1 MVRLRRRWAL
11 GLLLGGVSATA
22 LAGTPEPVLSG
33 RRARPPM
40 RRETPPVEVENRA
53 AGEPW
58 WPPDDTRT
66 TDDRRRQ
73 IQGYASTTSLAPGES
88 VDFHVAV
95 NPARRFRIT
104 VHRLGWYDGAGARTM
119 LTSPELDGTPQPVPA
134 ADPATGAIACRWP
147 VSWTLRI
154 PEDWTSGLYQAVF
167 TSADGWR
174 ACTPFVVRDDAR
186 AAALCV
192 VLPVTTW
199 QAYNQW
205 PRDRRAG
212 KSLYNGYAASGRRD
226 PALRA
231 REVSFDRP
239 YADAGQPTQFSR
251 DHDAVQWLERN
262 GYDVSYATSFDLHSG
277 RLDPARHRGLVFCGH
292 DEYWSAEMRRAA
304 EAALADGTS
313 LAFLGANSV
322 YWHIRV
328 RPSAGG
334 RPERV
339 IACAKST
346 PDPDEDAAGPT
357 VTWRSLDT
365 PEQALLGVQYN
376 GIVATPQPLVVRS
389 ADHWVWAGTGAADG
403 DRIPGVVRGEAD
415 GVHSATP
422 RPGGLGETLL
432 SRSPYPAQ
440 QGGRRMQ
447 STHVYETPRG
457 AVVFATGTLG
467 WTMAL
472 NRRGHRDERIERAT
486 ANVLDRMVGRAPGG
500 SAPPHGTGPET
511 AGQPG
516 VSPGATNR

>member
-1 MVRLRRRWAL
+1 MVRIRRRWAL

-22 LAGTPEPVLSG
+22 LGTSEPVLSR
-33 RRARPPM
+33 RRASTPV
-40 RRETPPVEVENRA
+40 RRQSPPVEVENRA

-58 WPPDDTRT
+58 WPPDGARAA
-66 TDDRRRQ
+66 DDRRRQ
-73 IQGYASTTSLAPGES
+73 IQGYASTTSLAPGDS

-95 NPARRFRIT
+95 NPAGRFRIT
-104 VHRLGWYDGAGARTM
+104 VHRLGWYGGAGARTM
-119 LTSPELDGTPQPVPA
+119 LTSPDLDGTPQPVPP

-147 VSWTLRI
+147 ASWTLRV

-174 ACTPFVVRDDAR
+174 ACTPFVVRDDRR

-212 KSLYNGYAASGRRD
+212 KSLYNGYAANGRRD

-262 GYDVSYATSFDLHSG
+262 RYDISYATSFDLHSG

-304 EAALADGTS
+304 EAGLAGGTS

-328 RPSAGG
+328 RPSADG

-339 IACAKST
+339 VACAKAT

-357 VTWRSLDT
+357 VTWRGLDI
-365 PEQALLGVQYN
+365 PEQALIGVQYN
-376 GIVATPQPLVVRS
+376 GIVVTPQPLVVRS
-389 ADHWVWAGTGAADG
+389 ADHWVWAGTGVADG
-403 DRIPGVVRGEAD
+403 DRIPGVVGGEAD
-415 GVHSATP
+415 GVHPATA
-422 RPGGLGETLL
+422 RPVAVGDTLL
-432 SRSPYPAQ
+432 SASPYPAQ

-447 STHVYETPRG
+447 NTHVYETAGG
-457 AVVFATGTLG
+457 AVVFATGTLR

-472 NRRGHRDERIERAT
+472 NRRGQRDERIERAT
-486 ANVLDRMVGRAPGG
+486 ANVLDQMIGRARADRPEPPDGTGSGTAGRPGG
-500 SAPPHGTGPET
+500 PAE
-511 AGQPG
+511 
-516 VSPGATNR
+516 RD

>member
-1 MVRLRRRWAL
+1 MVRIRRRWAL

-22 LAGTPEPVLSG
+22 LGAGEPVLSQ
-33 RRARPPM
+33 RRTGPPT
-40 RRETPPVEVENRA
+40 RRRTPPVQVENRA

-58 WPPDDTRT
+58 WPRGDIRSA
-66 TDDRRRQ
+66 DDRLRQ

-95 NPARRFRIT
+95 NPARPFRIT
-104 VHRLGWYDGAGARTM
+104 VHRLGWYGGAGARTM
-119 LTSPELDGTPQPVPA
+119 LTSPELDGTPQPVPP
-134 ADPATGAIACRWP
+134 ADPATGTIACRWP

-167 TSADGWR
+167 TSTDGWR
-174 ACTPFVVRDDAR
+174 ACTPFVVRDDRR

-205 PRDRRAG
+205 PLDGRAG
-212 KSLYNGYAASGRRD
+212 KSLYNGYTAGGQRT

-239 YADAGQPTQFSR
+239 YPDAGQPIQFSR
-251 DHDAVQWLERN
+251 DQDAVQWLERN
-262 GYDVSYATSFDLHSG
+262 GYDVSYATSLDLHSG
-277 RLDPARHRGLVFCGH
+277 RLDPSRHRGLVFCGH

-304 EAALADGTS
+304 EAGLAGGTS

-328 RPSAGG
+328 RPSADG
-334 RPERV
+334 RPERIV
-339 IACAKST
+339 ACAKTT
-346 PDPDEDAAGPT
+346 PDPGEDAAGPT
-357 VTWRSLDT
+357 VTWRDLGI

-389 ADHWVWAGTGAADG
+389 AKHWVWAGTGVADG

-415 GVHSATP
+415 GVSAAAA
-422 RPGGLGETLL
+422 RPAGLDETLL
-432 SRSPYPAQ
+432 SGSPYPAR
-440 QGGRRMQ
+440 QGRQRTQ
-447 STHVYETPRG
+447 STHVYETPQR

-486 ANVLDRMVGRAPGG
+486 ANVLDRMVGRTPVRPASPGR
-500 SAPPHGTGPET
+500 TGMET
-511 AGQPG
+511 AGQPA

>member
-1 MVRLRRRWAL
+1 MVRIRRRWAL
-11 GLLLGGVSATA
+11 GLLVGGVSATA
-22 LAGTPEPVLSG
+22 LGTSEPVLSR
-33 RRARPPM
+33 RRAVTPV
-40 RRETPPVEVENRA
+40 RRQSPPVEVENRA

-58 WPPDDTRT
+58 WPPDGART

-95 NPARRFRIT
+95 NPAGRFRIT

-119 LTSPELDGTPQPVPA
+119 LTSPELDGTPQPVPP

-174 ACTPFVVRDDAR
+174 ACTPFVVRDDRR

-239 YADAGQPTQFSR
+239 YANSGQPTQSSR

-262 GYDVSYATSFDLHSG
+262 SYDVSYATSFDLHSG

-304 EAALADGTS
+304 EAGLAGGTS

-328 RPSAGG
+328 RPSADG

-339 IACAKST
+339 VACAKTT

-357 VTWRSLDT
+357 VTWRGLDN

-376 GIVATPQPLVVRS
+376 GIVVTPQPLVVRS
-389 ADHWVWAGTGAADG
+389 ADHWVWAGTGVADG
-403 DRIPGVVRGEAD
+403 DRIPGVVLGEAD
-415 GVHSATP
+415 GVHAGTARPNGLRETP
-422 RPGGLGETLL
+422 L
-432 SRSPYPAQ
+432 SGSPYPAQ

-447 STHVYETPRG
+447 STHVYERPGG

-486 ANVLDRMVGRAPGG
+486 ANVLDRILGRIPRGA
-500 SAPPHGTGPET
+500 APPDETGLET
-511 AGQPG
+511 ADQPE
-516 VSPGATNR
+516 VPPDATNR